1 MITIN
6 LELWQNP
13 NFPPLEILESRTKT
27 VLENFNR
34 CRKLNIKLHIKND
47 KIEELYPLFNSL
59 TERRAVESYRLS
71 MYAED
76 VVIYMKLL
84 SEENTSI
91 GVVLETLSSLLD
103 TAQERHEITKMLKEE
118 YQEFFDKF
126 NGEFSNIKVNLTSDN
141 RQIATRNEAFSV
153 SSVSSSYSFF
163 DNLIKFVN
171 YTIPI
176 LSVWISY
183 RLIRPIIRE
192 NGLNLMI
199 YLLYKGKEY
208 VLPKYQDSQEK
219 LQGEDRDL
227 GNNNNNYIEGNGR
240 NDESYP
246 TKKSSSILNFIL
258 SPIKNLY
265 NKWNDINRKEN
276 YQEVGRIKK
285 DINFDVDCDTKERDS
300 IEIDHHDSADVN
312 KRDPTAELDLSTKTD
327 VNELCPTA
335 GFDSAKTTDLGN
347 INPATNTVVGSDSIK
362 SLKVGE
368 ISSASSDHRN
378 MLINLCPSIDIIVAG
393 FFSPKFRQVSVS
405 DEQQQNYEKDDKILE
420 IKEKLPVVIQNVGIL
435 DQFWFNQVTNIK
447 SHIETLSSVDE
458 NEKIRFPKQIADPI
472 KEEWN
477 NQHKET
483 KANHARMKDLV
494 TRNSLL
500 SIDVSI
506 LRKNSRKL
514 ILSNLK
520 LSGTNI
526 ISLNLVRYIGDT
538 HLRILPSRFCLFF
551 RKDNKCWEF
560 MLQSLSL

>member
-126 NGEFSNIKVNLTSDN
+126 NGEFSNIKVNLTSEN

-219 LQGEDRDL
+219 LQ
-227 GNNNNNYIEGNGR
+227 
-240 NDESYP
+240 
-246 TKKSSSILNFIL
+246 
-258 SPIKNLY
+258 
-265 NKWNDINRKEN
+265 
-276 YQEVGRIKK
+276 
-285 DINFDVDCDTKERDS
+285 
-300 IEIDHHDSADVN
+300 
-312 KRDPTAELDLSTKTD
+312 D

-362 SLKVGE
+362 SLKVSE

-483 KANHARMKDLV
+483 KATISGYYQVGSVYFFEKIINVGNLCCNLCLYERD
-494 TRNSLL
+494 
-500 SIDVSI
+500 SI
-506 LRKNSRKL
+506 
-514 ILSNLK
+514 
-520 LSGTNI
+520 
-526 ISLNLVRYIGDT
+526 
-538 HLRILPSRFCLFF
+538 
-551 RKDNKCWEF
+551 
-560 MLQSLSL
+560 

>member
-335 GFDSAKTTDLGN
+335 GFDSAKTTDL
-347 INPATNTVVGSDSIK
+347 
-362 SLKVGE
+362 
-368 ISSASSDHRN
+368 
-378 MLINLCPSIDIIVAG
+378 DIIVAG

-500 SIDVSI
+500 SID
-506 LRKNSRKL
+506 
-514 ILSNLK
+514 
-520 LSGTNI
+520 
-526 ISLNLVRYIGDT
+526 
-538 HLRILPSRFCLFF
+538 
-551 RKDNKCWEF
+551 
-560 MLQSLSL
+560 